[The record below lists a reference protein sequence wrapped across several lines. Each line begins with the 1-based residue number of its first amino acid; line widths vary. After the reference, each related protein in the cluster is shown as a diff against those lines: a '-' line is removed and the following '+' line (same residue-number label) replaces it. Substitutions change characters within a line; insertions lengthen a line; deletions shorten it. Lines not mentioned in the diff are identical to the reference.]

1 MLILSIDTSTVSASV
16 AVMDEEKLHGLYYT
30 NYKLKHS
37 EKLLPLIEG
46 LLGEINMSLSDMD
59 AFALTTGPGSF
70 TGLRIGAAT
79 VKGFAYALDKEII
92 PVSTLEALSFS
103 QPNFKGIIVP
113 ILDAQR
119 SQVYCAQFRNDEN
132 NFPVRIMEDCAMDI
146 EEICE
151 DLLNKLTDGEKAI
164 FLGDGVM
171 KFRDTVISIMG
182 DRAVFADSVSVM
194 PNAAYVAKAALMSG
208 KRESAY
214 SLDLNYIRKAQAE
227 ENLKK

>member
-46 LLGEINMSLSDMD
+46 LLKEINMSLADMD
-59 AFALTTGPGSF
+59 AFALSAGPGSF
-70 TGLRIGAAT
+70 TGLRIGSAT

-92 PVSTLEALSFS
+92 PVSTLEALAFS
-103 QPNFKGIIVP
+103 QPNHKGIICP

-119 SQVYCAQFRNDEN
+119 DQVYCAQFKN
-132 NFPVRIMEDCAMDI
+132 NGNIPSRLMDDSALDI
-146 EEICE
+146 VEFCE
-151 DLLNKLTDGEKAI
+151 DTLRKLSDDETAI
-164 FLGDGVM
+164 FLGDGVH
-171 KFRDTVISIMG
+171 KFKERITSLMG
-182 DRAVFADSVSVM
+182 EKTIFADSVTLM
-194 PNAAYVAKAALMSG
+194 PNAAYVAKAALLSE
-208 KRESAY
+208 RQDTAY
-214 SLDLNYIRKAQAE
+214 SLELNYIRKAQAE